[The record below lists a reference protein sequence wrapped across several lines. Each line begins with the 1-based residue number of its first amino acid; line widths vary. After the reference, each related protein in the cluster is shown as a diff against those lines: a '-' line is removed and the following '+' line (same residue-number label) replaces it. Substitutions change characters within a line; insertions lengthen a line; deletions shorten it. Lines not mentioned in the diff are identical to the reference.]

1 MWTALRGIA
10 EVTADY
16 CVEAGYPPRPLG
28 AAAAETAT
36 VASGMT
42 RDERLLSS
50 LGNTLREV
58 ARDLTGATDTLSAL
72 KVVAEHDRLTPQTLE
87 LLQHAVTEAID
98 EIEQLSDLAL
108 GVTELPSEAL
118 AQ

>member
-1 MWTALRGIA
+1 
-10 EVTADY
+10 
-16 CVEAGYPPRPLG
+16 
-28 AAAAETAT
+28 
-36 VASGMT
+36 MT

-50 LGNTLREV
+50 LGDTLREV

>member
-1 MWTALRGIA
+1 
-10 EVTADY
+10 
-16 CVEAGYPPRPLG
+16 
-28 AAAAETAT
+28 
-36 VASGMT
+36 
-42 RDERLLSS
+42 
-50 LGNTLREV
+50 
-58 ARDLTGATDTLSAL
+58 
-72 KVVAEHDRLTPQTLE
+72 LTPQTLE